1 MGSWSRM
8 AAGLVAVVM
17 AASAVGTIPLAAQ
30 SPPGSAL
37 PSASPGP
44 TPEYGMRFFG
54 ETTTGMTWDSTCGV
68 LGVDPISLHGAGADQ
83 SADLVASFDEYDAEA
98 FQWFG
103 HVTGSYTGPY
113 GVTVPVDEPA
123 MVYYDL
129 GGGGWILVASWAAQL
144 GGEGCA
150 MPPRGS
156 PQPAG

>member
-68 LGVDPISLHGAGADQ
+68 LGVDPINLHGAGADQ

-103 HVTGSYTGPY
+103 HVTGSYTGIY
-113 GVTVPVDEPA
+113 GVTSPVDEPA
-123 MVYYDL
+123 LVYYDL

-156 PQPAG
+156 PRPAG